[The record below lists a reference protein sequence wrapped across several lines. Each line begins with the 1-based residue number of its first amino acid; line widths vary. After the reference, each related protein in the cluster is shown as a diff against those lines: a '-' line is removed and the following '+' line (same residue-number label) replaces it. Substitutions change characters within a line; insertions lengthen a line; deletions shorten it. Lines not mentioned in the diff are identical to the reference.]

1 MLLFDHVYV
10 ADKDVCLLKRLV
22 KKVDFFWWEE
32 KRNKD
37 LERIGRK
44 RQNKVDTNIQIK
56 STDFI
61 PKRKRDK
68 HYHTHSHIIQL
79 HVHHLE

>member
-1 MLLFDHVYV
+1 LI
-10 ADKDVCLLKRLV
+10 
-22 KKVDFFWWEE
+22 FFWWEE
-32 KRNKD
+32 KGNKD

-68 HYHTHSHIIQL
+68 HYHTLSHNSTPCSSFRINKKSKRRLKRITKSTSR
-79 HVHHLE
+79 H